1 MVCGPMSSNSTSQSA
16 DENAGKSA
24 GQRTGK
30 RFCLLFLLLVTMGLS
45 TVAAINL
52 LVNPYGA
59 YPTKLIPPVT
69 KCGRQQKA
77 EQLIEL
83 AKLYREPQGLILG
96 SSRVMKIEPAY
107 LQTAFGVDFYNMG
120 VYSALPED
128 YLAMLRFYGDRFGH
142 APRYV
147 VLGIDVYVFNQSLP
161 TGERLKNCELLSPH
175 ISDFHSGS
183 LPFDAN
189 NALFSV
195 HQLHSSLRSLW
206 LYVGDPY
213 RGQDSYFRDDG
224 VVLYESGDRDSK
236 NDDEDEFRRKLEA
249 SKREYETRRFAN
261 FERLSEKR
269 IAALDEFLEL
279 SSESDT
285 QVIIFLTPLHP
296 EVIQHLRKTSQYDER
311 KNAVLT
317 MLREHTRDYQIP
329 VFDLTS
335 LDSFGGFPGQ
345 FEDGAH
351 PLEPN
356 TREMIDMIVQSLA
369 VHRN

>member
-1 MVCGPMSSNSTSQSA
+1 
-16 DENAGKSA
+16 
-24 GQRTGK
+24 
-30 RFCLLFLLLVTMGLS
+30 
-45 TVAAINL
+45 
-52 LVNPYGA
+52 
-59 YPTKLIPPVT
+59 
-69 KCGRQQKA
+69 
-77 EQLIEL
+77 
-83 AKLYREPQGLILG
+83 
-96 SSRVMKIEPAY
+96 
-107 LQTAFGVDFYNMG
+107 MG

-128 YLAMLRFYGDRFGH
+128 YLAMLRFYRDRFGR
-142 APRYV
+142 APRVV

-161 TGERLKNCELLSPH
+161 EGERLKNCELLSPH
-175 ISDFHSGS
+175 IADFHAGS

-195 HQLHSSLRSLW
+195 HQLRSSLRSLW

-213 RGQDSYFRDDG
+213 RGQDSSFRDDG
-224 VVLYESGDRDSK
+224 VVLYESSDRDSK

-285 QVIIFLTPLHP
+285 RVIIFLTPLHP
-296 EVIQHLRKTSQYDER
+296 EVIQHLQKTSKYDER
-311 KNAVLT
+311 KSAVLT
-317 MLREHTRDYQIP
+317 MLREHTQDYQFP

-335 LDSFGGFPGQ
+335 LDSFGGVPGQ

-356 TREMIDMIVQSLA
+356 TREMVDMIVQSLA
-369 VHRN
+369 VHGN